1 MVSSHPAP
9 RDSDSKICLP
19 SSAGDDKLLAAPLP
33 IQQNPTRSD
42 CATLPHKVLDIVLM
56 FAYYPRMGSI
66 HLVIPQK
73 EEPPA
78 LHERAMDNLKYIRE
92 TMERASAF
100 TGISGWG
107 QVVIGITALIAS
119 LISAPQK
126 TFKGWLAV
134 WVAEAVIALLIAGW
148 SMDRKARAAKMPLLS
163 GPGRKVAFS
172 LSPPIFAGG
181 ILSVVLYRAG
191 LTNAIPGL
199 WLLLYGTGVV
209 TGGMFS
215 VSAVPIMGLCF
226 MALGAAAFLA
236 PAGLANWFMAAGF
249 GGLHIVFGVIIAR
262 RYGG

>member
-1 MVSSHPAP
+1 
-9 RDSDSKICLP
+9 
-19 SSAGDDKLLAAPLP
+19 
-33 IQQNPTRSD
+33 
-42 CATLPHKVLDIVLM
+42 
-56 FAYYPRMGSI
+56 MGSI

-73 EEPPA
+73 DEPPA

-92 TMERASAF
+92 TMERATAF

-107 QVVIGITALIAS
+107 QVAIGVTALIAAF
-119 LISAPQK
+119 LSAPK
-126 TFKGWLAV
+126 SFKGWLSV
-134 WVAEAVIALLIAGW
+134 WVAEALIALLIAGW

-181 ILSVVLYRAG
+181 IVTVVLYRAG
-191 LTNAIPGL
+191 LTDAIPGL

-236 PAGLANWFMAAGF
+236 PSGFANWFMAAGF

>member
-1 MVSSHPAP
+1 
-9 RDSDSKICLP
+9 
-19 SSAGDDKLLAAPLP
+19 
-33 IQQNPTRSD
+33 
-42 CATLPHKVLDIVLM
+42 
-56 FAYYPRMGSI
+56 MGSI

-92 TMERASAF
+92 TMERATAF

-107 QVVIGITALIAS
+107 QVAIGVTALGASFIA
-119 LISAPQK
+119 AQQK
-126 TFKGWLAV
+126 TFKGWLTV

-181 ILSVVLYRAG
+181 IVTVVLYRAG

-236 PAGLANWFMAAGF
+236 PADFANWFMAAGF